1 MANTFYGLTIGKT
14 GLYAYQAAFNTAAHN
29 ASNIDTEGYSRQE
42 TIRQA
47 ENPLSLSSKY
57 GMMGSGVI
65 VTGIKSIRDVYFDSK
80 YRYNNAILANQ
91 NTKAYY
97 LDTLQSYF
105 SEVNADGATA
115 SMDDFFTA
123 MNGLANDIG
132 NTTIRTEVTTQA
144 RTFTESMNYL
154 YNSFQRTQT
163 ELNQEIKTIAGQ
175 INAYAQELSAIT
187 RQINTYEVRGDNAN
201 DLRDQRELIVDKL
214 SEFANVSVSEVV
226 TDHSVNQ
233 YIVKM
238 DGAVLVD
245 TYEYYTLEVTAPTTS
260 INENDVEGLYELTWS
275 SGQAFASQ
283 SATLG
288 GKLQSLFELR
298 DGNNNKNFNGKAE
311 FELDANGDL
320 VQGSKIIKVT
330 GANIQNIAELNIPQE
345 DGLITIGNRE
355 YEYESFKA
363 TYNEITKE
371 YEYTFTLK
379 ETLNA
384 GDVSSAETYAQLN
397 NGINFKIGREVDYK
411 GIPYYMAQINE
422 FARTFA
428 RDFNEI
434 HKQGKD
440 LYGKCEELDFFTG
453 TYAGL
458 GTELD
463 LEVTKTAVNAD
474 GKEET
479 VYENGKPVYDKNKD
493 YKYYYLNAGNF
504 KVSEDIMSDVKKIA
518 CGEYGMDTDAGV
530 EDSGILNQL
539 IALQTDVTMFKQG
552 TPSSYLESLTAVLGV
567 SGREAE
573 AFVARQEAILATA
586 GQQRYSISGV
596 DQDEEAMD
604 MTRFKNAYNLC
615 SKVISTMNEIYNKLI
630 NETGV

>member
-14 GLYAYQAAFNTAAHN
+14 GLYAYQAAINTAAHN

-47 ENPLSLSSKY
+47 ENPLSLSNKY
-57 GMMGSGVI
+57 GMMGSGVV

-80 YRYNNAILANQ
+80 YRYNNAILADQ
-91 NTKAYY
+91 NTKSYY
-97 LDTLQSYF
+97 LETLQSYF

-123 MNGLANDIG
+123 LNGLANDVG
-132 NTTIRTEVTTQA
+132 NTTIRTEVATQA
-144 RTFTESMNYL
+144 RTFTESMNYIYDSL
-154 YNSFQRTQT
+154 QKTQV

-175 INAYAQELSAIT
+175 INAFAQELSAIT

-233 YIVKM
+233 YIVKL

-245 TYEYYTLEVTAPTTS
+245 TYEYYTLEVTAPATS
-260 INENDVEGLYELTWS
+260 VNGNDVSGLYELSWS

-311 FELDANGDL
+311 LVANTNTIT
-320 VQGSKIIKVT
+320 VK

-355 YEYESFKA
+355 YEYDSFVA
-363 TYNEITKE
+363 TYNETTKE

-397 NGINFKIGREVDYK
+397 NGVNFKIGREVDYK

-428 RDFNEI
+428 MNFNEL
-434 HKQGKD
+434 HKKGKD
-440 LYGKCEELDFFTG
+440 LYGKCEEMDFFTG
-453 TYAGL
+453 TYAGN
-458 GTELD
+458 GEELT
-463 LEVTKTAVNAD
+463 LD
-474 GKEET
+474 GSSKAGEAT
-479 VYENGKPVYDKNKD
+479 
-493 YKYYYLNAGNF
+493 YYYLNAGNF
-504 KVSEDIMSDVKKIA
+504 KVSETVMSDVKKIA
-518 CGEYGMDTDAGV
+518 CGGYGMDTNGGI
-530 EDSGILNQL
+530 EDSGILKQL
-539 IALQTDVTMFKQG
+539 MALQTDVTMFKQG

-567 SGREAE
+567 SGQEAE
-573 AFVARQEAILATA
+573 AFVARQDAILATA
-586 GQQRYSISGV
+586 EQQRYSISGV

-604 MTRFKNAYNLC
+604 MTRFRNAYNLC

>member
-14 GLYAYQAAFNTAAHN
+14 GLYAYQAASNTAAHN

-42 TIRQA
+42 TVRKA
-47 ENPLSLSSKY
+47 ETPLSLSSKY
-57 GMMGSGVI
+57 GMMGSGVV
-65 VTGIKSIRDVYFDSK
+65 VTSIQSIRDIYYDSK

-91 NTKAYY
+91 ETKAYY

-105 SEVNADGATA
+105 SEVNAEGATS

-123 MNGLANDIG
+123 LNSLSNDVG

-144 RTFTESMNYL
+144 NTFAESVNYL
-154 YNSFQRTQT
+154 YDSLQRTQI
-163 ELNQEIKTIAGQ
+163 EANQEIKTIANQ
-175 INAYAQELSAIT
+175 INAYAQEIAAIT

-214 SEFANVSVSEVV
+214 SEFANVSTKEIETDYSV
-226 TDHSVNQ
+226 TQ

-245 TYEYYTLEVTAPTTS
+245 TYEYYTLNVTAPDTS
-260 INENDVEGLYELTWS
+260 VNENDVDGLYKLEWS

-298 DGNNNKNFNGKAE
+298 DGNNNKNFNGKAQ
-311 FELDANGDL
+311 FEKDD
-320 VQGSKIIKVT
+320 QGNFKVGSNT
-330 GANIQNIAELNIPQE
+330 ITVTDANIQNIAELNIPDE

-355 YEYESFKA
+355 YEYKSFEVA
-363 TYNEITKE
+363 YNETTEK

-379 ETLNA
+379 DTLNQS
-384 GDVSSAETYAQLN
+384 DVDSAQLYASLN
-397 NGINFKIGREVDYK
+397 DGINFKIGKEVDYK
-411 GIPYYMAQINE
+411 GVPYYMAQINE
-422 FARTFA
+422 FVRTFA
-428 RDFNEI
+428 RDFNEV
-434 HKQGKD
+434 HRQGKD
-440 LYGKCEELDFFTG
+440 LYGNCNKIDFFTG
-453 TYAGL
+453 IYAGT
-458 GTELD
+458 GKELD
-463 LEVTKTAVNAD
+463 LTLALTTEQ
-474 GKEET
+474 
-479 VYENGKPVYDKNKD
+479 KNKGETEKD
-493 YKYYYLNAGNF
+493 NDWKYYLLNAGNF
-504 KVSEDIMSDVKKIA
+504 RVSSTVMDDVKKIA
-518 CGEYGMDTDAGV
+518 CGEYDEKTNAGI
-530 EDSGILNQL
+530 EDNGVLRKL
-539 IALQTDVTMFKQG
+539 VALQTDVTMFKQG
-552 TPSSYLESLTAVLGV
+552 TPSSYLESMTAVLGT
-567 SGREAE
+567 SGKEAE

-586 GQQRYSISGV
+586 KQQRYSISGV

-604 MTRFKNAYNLC
+604 LTRFRNAYNLC